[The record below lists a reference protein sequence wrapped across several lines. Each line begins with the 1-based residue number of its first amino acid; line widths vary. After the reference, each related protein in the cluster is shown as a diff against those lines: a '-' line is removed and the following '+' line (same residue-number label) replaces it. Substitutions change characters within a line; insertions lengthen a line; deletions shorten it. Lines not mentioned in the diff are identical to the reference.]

1 MSCWRPK
8 YLACLCA
15 RNDYEQP
22 TNKREQAQITTSEYR
37 PGYKRRI
44 IQMNGMSRVA
54 IITTA
59 SHQRNVPPPP
69 LLPKQQSG
77 T

>member
-1 MSCWRPK
+1 MMSSWRP
-8 YLACLCA
+8 YCLACLCA
-15 RNDYEQP
+15 RNDFEHRR
-22 TNKREQAQITTSEYR
+22 NKREQAQITTSEYR
-37 PGYKRRI
+37 PGYERRI
-44 IQMNGMSRVA
+44 IQMNGMSGVA

-59 SHQRNVPPPP
+59 SHQRNAP